1 MIQKQ
6 TIFHV
11 QTEPE
16 SFINI
21 TKQVNEFVK
30 NSGIRTGLLTIYM
43 THTSASLT
51 IQENAD
57 PNVLKDLKDYFNR
70 TVPQDNRLYRHI
82 YEGKDDMPAHI
93 RTVLTETS
101 LNIPVTKNQPVFGT
115 WQALYV
121 CEHRAEPHIRKI
133 VLHIIGD

>member
-6 TIFHV
+6 TVFHV

-16 SFINI
+16 SFIDI
-21 TKQVNEFVK
+21 TKQVSDFVK
-30 NSGIRTGLLTIYM
+30 QSGIRTGLLTVYM

-57 PNVLKDLKDYFNR
+57 PDVLKDLKDFFNR
-70 TVPQDNRLYRHI
+70 AVPQDNKLYRHI

-101 LNIPVTKNQPVFGT
+101 LNIPIIRNQLAFGT

-121 CEHRAEPHIRKI
+121 CEHRSEAHIRKVI
-133 VLHIIGD
+133 LHIIGD